1 MYLIAAESSSSP
13 VDDIP
18 IPRSSCELV
27 RFETDQ
33 LPFRIPGM
41 SDVMPYSHSRFRD
54 MTENEL
60 LRYREAF
67 SDAILKSI
75 DRFRPDILH
84 CHHLWIVTSLAAQ
97 LCKSI
102 PVVATC
108 HGTDLRQ
115 ITNLPQQAEQ
125 VSQGCRSLKKI
136 MALTRAQSLEISSAI
151 GTDSD
156 RISVVGGGF
165 DEGTFKPGKK
175 PAYPPVRIA
184 YAGKISEAKG
194 IPLLIEALK
203 GLDQPW
209 ELHIAGS
216 GEGEEG
222 DSCVEKLRQLGDRS
236 ILHGR
241 LSPERVA
248 NMMRESH
255 IFVLPSLHEGLPL
268 VLLEAIAS
276 GCRIVA
282 TGLPGVKELL
292 SRFSGNWFS
301 LVDISE
307 NLAPYRS
314 GSTFVGDLQGRLRE
328 QMSRVIK
335 GECLDNDVGTALGYF
350 RWKEVFSRTE
360 RAYLD
365 VLT

>member
-1 MYLIAAESSSSP
+1 MYLIAAESSNSLIE
-13 VDDIP
+13 DLP

-97 LCKSI
+97 ICSSI

-115 ITNLPQQAEQ
+115 MALLPRQAEH
-125 VSQGCRSLKKI
+125 VLEGCRSLKRI
-136 MALTRAQSLEISSAI
+136 MALTRAQSLEIRSAI
-151 GTDSD
+151 GTDPD

-165 DEGTFKPGKK
+165 DESIFKPGEK
-175 PAYPPVRIA
+175 PTYPPIRIA

-194 IPLLIEALK
+194 IPLLVEALK

-209 ELHIAGS
+209 ELHVAGS

-222 DSCVEKLRQLGDRS
+222 DRCVEKLRQLGNRS

-241 LSPERVA
+241 VSPEGVA
-248 NMMRESH
+248 KMMRESH

-301 LVDISE
+301 LVGIPECSP
-307 NLAPYRS
+307 PYRS
-314 GSTFVGDLQGRLRE
+314 GSTFVEDLQGSLSDQIAGVIGGEGLHDDVETDLR
-328 QMSRVIK
+328 
-335 GECLDNDVGTALGYF
+335 YF

-360 RAYLD
+360 RTYLD